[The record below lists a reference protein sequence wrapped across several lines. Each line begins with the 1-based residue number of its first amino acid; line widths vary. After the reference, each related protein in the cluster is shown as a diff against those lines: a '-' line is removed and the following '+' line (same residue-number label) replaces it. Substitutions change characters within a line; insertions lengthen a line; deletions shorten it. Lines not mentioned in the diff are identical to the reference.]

1 MTAPGAAGLEQ
12 RLTELEVR
20 LTFIDD
26 TVHALGAADA
36 EQALRIASL
45 ERLVRDLRS
54 ELAGLRADAS
64 HSPQDEPPPP
74 HY

>member
-1 MTAPGAAGLEQ
+1 MSDLEQ

-26 TVHALGAADA
+26 AVQALIAADA
-36 EQALRIASL
+36 EQSLRMADL

-54 ELAGLRADAS
+54 ELASVRTGHGHDP
-64 HSPQDEPPPP
+64 HSEPPPP

>member
-1 MTAPGAAGLEQ
+1 VSGERPDLEQ

-26 TVHALGAADA
+26 TVHALGTADA
-36 EQALRIASL
+36 EQALRIAAL
-45 ERLVRDLRS
+45 ERIVRDLRS
-54 ELAGLRADAS
+54 ELASVRIGASNDAR
-64 HSPQDEPPPP
+64 DEPPPP

>member
-1 MTAPGAAGLEQ
+1 MAPDRPDLEQ

-26 TVHALGAADA
+26 TVHALGTAEA
-36 EQALRIASL
+36 EQALRIAAL
-45 ERLVRDLRS
+45 ERIVRDLRT
-54 ELAGLRADAS
+54 ELALVRVGAGSDA
-64 HSPQDEPPPP
+64 QDEPPPP